1 MEKMPHLMTQW
12 QGLHSEVAS
21 LDRAAMLPKIISAA
35 TLLLPIFRPHE
46 ALSVALFLF
55 FLLICEVLIR
65 TYQSRSMERLVA
77 IEESGQNKHFEP
89 VYLHYQQQARSLTAM
104 VNEYIAN
111 MIKPTVMPYYAAI
124 GCGHI
129 AVLSLQSI

>member
-1 MEKMPHLMTQW
+1 
-12 QGLHSEVAS
+12 
-21 LDRAAMLPKIISAA
+21 
-35 TLLLPIFRPHE
+35 
-46 ALSVALFLF
+46 VALFLF

-89 VYLHYQQQARSLTAM
+89 VYLHYQQQARSLSAM